1 MFYYFLYY
9 CMPNLKNIK
18 MKINSVSNTQ
28 KITKALEVVSKV
40 RLQKIKEQTEN
51 YRAFMIE
58 FLKLINFLRTKMN
71 IFNTHKTDKKLKSLV
86 VVVSTDKWLCWSM
99 NSKIFK
105 HIFQRYWAQ
114 KDTTDIFCIWKK
126 WFEFLTR
133 LGFSIKWYIEV
144 RDSFSEEDLNDLYTF
159 IMESIDHN
167 TYSEIKIYFNFY
179 KNTITQVPL
188 RFKLFPIDQDTFD
201 KFVENIWLSLD
212 EIFTEELWYQDLIIE
227 PDIKSFK
234 RDILRQLT
242 QHMIYGAVLLNKAWE
257 FSSRMIAMESANDN
271 ASNLIKN
278 LSLQYNKARQ
288 FVITQEVSE
297 IIAAKMAIWD

>member
-1 MFYYFLYY
+1 
-9 CMPNLKNIK
+9 MPNLKNIK
-18 MKINSVSNTQ
+18 MQINSVSNTQ

-40 RLQKIKEQTEN
+40 RLQKIKQQTEN

-71 IFNTHKTDKKLKSLV
+71 IFNTHKIDKTLKSLV
-86 VVVSTDKWLCWSM
+86 VVVSTDKWLCGSM

-105 HIFQRYWAQ
+105 HIFQQYWSK
-114 KDTTDIFCIWKK
+114 KDKTDVFCVWKK

-133 LGFSIKWYIEV
+133 LGFSIKGYIGV
-144 RDSFSEEDLNDLYTF
+144 KDSFLEDDLDGLYKF
-159 IMESIDHN
+159 IMDGIDN
-167 TYSEIKIYFNFY
+167 NKYSEVKIYFNFY

-201 KFVENIWLSLD
+201 KFVENIWLNLD
-212 EIFTEELWYQDLIIE
+212 EIFTQELEYKDLIIE
-227 PDIKSFK
+227 PDEKTFK

-271 ASNLIKN
+271 AANLIKD
-278 LSLQYNKARQ
+278 LSLKYNKARQ